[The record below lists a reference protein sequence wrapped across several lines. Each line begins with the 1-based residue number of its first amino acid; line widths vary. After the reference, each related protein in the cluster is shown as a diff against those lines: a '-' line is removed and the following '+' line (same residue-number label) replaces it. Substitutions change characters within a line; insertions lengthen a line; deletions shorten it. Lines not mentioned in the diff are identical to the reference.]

1 MQITNITSQEGSA
14 PITPEK
20 KVAGRVGKTLKFFL
34 SNPKIVVGVGV
45 VLFFV
50 LIALAAP
57 LLTPYAPDARVVRGL
72 QPTQPPSPAHLF
84 GTTDLGQDVFSQVV
98 YGARVTLLIAFVAA
112 FGSTALQVLFGL
124 TSAYLGGLVDDV
136 LSLIINVGLVLPGL
150 PLTIVLASLASAA
163 NVNKNEIVIALVLLF
178 TSWQYGARVL
188 RAQTL
193 SLKERE
199 FVAAARAVG
208 ESAWRIIFVEI
219 LPNELALV
227 ASTFVGTF
235 VYVMGAE
242 IALEF
247 LGLGDPSQASWG
259 SILYWAQND
268 AALPSGQWWLFVPA
282 GLCIALFCGS
292 LAFINFGID
301 EIANP
306 RLHIEKPLKKALKS
320 LKKTKEA
327 VA

>member
-1 MQITNITSQEGSA
+1 MHITDVSGHSSVA
-14 PITPEK
+14 PLAPERRK
-20 KVAGRVGKTLKFFL
+20 GRVSKLLAFFL
-34 SNPKIVVGVGV
+34 SNPKITFGVGV
-45 VLFFV
+45 IVFFV
-50 LIALAAP
+50 LVAIAAP
-57 LLTPYAPDARVVRGL
+57 LLTPYSPDARVLKGA
-72 QPTQPPSPAHLF
+72 QPSQPPSLAHPF
-84 GTTDLGQDVFSQVV
+84 GTTDLGQDLFSQVV
-98 YGARVTLLIAFVAA
+98 YGARVTLVIAFIAA
-112 FGSTALQVLFGL
+112 IGSTLLQVLCGL
-124 TSAYLGGLVDDV
+124 TAAYMGGLVDDF
-136 LSLIINVGLVLPGL
+136 LSLLINVGLVLPGL

-163 NVNKNEIVIALVLLF
+163 SVNRNEIVIALVLLF

-199 FVAAARAVG
+199 FVAAARASG
-208 ESAWRIIFVEI
+208 EDAWRIIFVEI

-268 AALPSGQWWLFVPA
+268 SALPAGQWWLFVPA

-306 RLHIEKPLKKALKS
+306 RLHVEKPAKAQKKS
-320 LKKTKEA
+320 QER

>member
-1 MQITNITSQEGSA
+1 MQITNITRQEEIVPLA
-14 PITPEK
+14 PEK
-20 KVAGRVGKTLKFFL
+20 KSAGRVGRTLRFFL
-34 SNPKIVVGVGV
+34 SNPKIAVGFGV

-50 LIALAAP
+50 LIAIAAP

-72 QPTQPPSPAHLF
+72 QPSQPPSSAHFF
-84 GTTDLGQDVFSQVV
+84 GTTDLGQDMFSQVV

-112 FGSTALQVLFGL
+112 FGSTALQVIFGL
-124 TSAYLGGLVDDV
+124 TSAYLGGLVDDI

-163 NVNKNEIVIALVLLF
+163 NVNKNELVIALVLLF

-306 RLHIEKPLKKALKS
+306 RLHIEKPIKKALKA
-320 LKKTKEA
+320 LRKTKEA

>member
-1 MQITNITSQEGSA
+1 MQITNVTSQESIA

-20 KVAGRVGKTLKFFL
+20 GAGRVGKILRFFL
-34 SNPKIVVGVGV
+34 SNPKIAIGVGV

-72 QPTQPPSPAHLF
+72 QPSQPPSSAHLF

-98 YGARVTLLIAFVAA
+98 YGARVTLLIAFIAA

-124 TSAYLGGLVDDV
+124 TSAYLGGLIDDV

-163 NVNKNEIVIALVLLF
+163 NVNRNEIVIALVLLF

-208 ESAWRIIFVEI
+208 ESPWRIIFVEI
-219 LPNELALV
+219 LPNEIALV

-235 VYVMGAE
+235 VYVIGAE

-306 RLHIEKPLKKALKS
+306 RLHIEKPLKKALKA